1 MERLTDYLRLANQ
14 EAKTARAGGNT
25 PFGAIL
31 VDDVT
36 GEVLMRQGNAE
47 GDTHDATAHAE
58 FVLASRASRT
68 YSKEKLWKCT
78 LYTTCEPCPMCTG
91 GIYWANIGRIVYG
104 ISEARL
110 LELTG
115 ADDKNP
121 TFSMGADKVIAR
133 FLFGFSAQFILSKRP
148 FSVKINLPVV
158 KNRSARAGWTE
169 FSGKGC

>member
-78 LYTTCEPCPMCTG
+78 LYT
-91 GIYWANIGRIVYG
+91 ASAKR
-104 ISEARL
+104 A
-110 LELTG
+110 
-115 ADDKNP
+115 
-121 TFSMGADKVIAR
+121 FS
-133 FLFGFSAQFILSKRP
+133 S
-148 FSVKINLPVV
+148 
-158 KNRSARAGWTE
+158 
-169 FSGKGC
+169 

>member
-1 MERLTDYLRLANQ
+1 MPKTIEYLRLAND
-14 EAKTARAGGNT
+14 AARKARAAGNT

-31 VDDVT
+31 VDAE
-36 GEVLMRQGNAE
+36 GQVLLSQGNAE

-58 FVLASRASRT
+58 LVLASRASRA
-68 YSKEKLWKCT
+68 YSKEFLRSCT

-121 TFSMGADKVIAR
+121 TFSMGADKVIAAGQKKIELVGPVPEAEEEIVEVHR
-133 FLFGFSAQFILSKRP
+133 GFWNQ
-148 FSVKINLPVV
+148 
-158 KNRSARAGWTE
+158 
-169 FSGKGC
+169 